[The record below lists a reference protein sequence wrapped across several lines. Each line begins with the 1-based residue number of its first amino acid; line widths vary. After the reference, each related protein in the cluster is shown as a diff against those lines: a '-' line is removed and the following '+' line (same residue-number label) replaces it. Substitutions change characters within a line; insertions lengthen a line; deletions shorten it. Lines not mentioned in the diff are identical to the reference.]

1 MSNSSHL
8 LSIQLKQQAGE
19 LICGEQSVVLRHHK
33 AALFLDGLIAASQQG
48 EAFSRADFLSAW
60 AALDPQ
66 TIPDRTAIR
75 RIVQAVREG
84 LDAVLP
90 DGAARLVVPTR
101 GLTTG
106 PWRLTMLADEQ
117 WLVDAPLPSPSHPEP
132 TFTVANNPLAWHD
145 AANALAM
152 ADAMLKEGQYLEAV
166 HLLQTQMNGLG
177 LSDSGWCLWALRLVR
192 VQRRLGRYSD
202 CGQILQQLDRR
213 AAQMP
218 WRMRAYVVSK
228 AALLRSRTAFDDAP
242 LATSLRV
249 DFDKLRAV
257 VDAAPNVALQWE
269 WCNLRALS
277 YRRQIQRQLQA
288 GAAKELVQG
297 LANEAVQT
305 FGAAYFWA
313 AIAKDSYHGQAIACN
328 FAYTLHWL
336 DSQGLYD
343 GLSASIAWFRL
354 AHTLIDRFD
363 LPQDSAWDF
372 LMLGDLYLNSAKARA
387 LIDAD
392 VLSWPEQTNPA
403 KEDFYLRSLDLA
415 RKYGNA
421 RQQIMA
427 LNQQAGFLHQQGL
440 VARRQ
445 QVRAARDALMSLHSA
460 VLEDMVKDGF
470 ESY

>member
-1 MSNSSHL
+1 MKIHL
-8 LSIQLKQQAGE
+8 RLQADQLH
-19 LICGEQSVVLRHHK
+19 CGEQSVALRHHK
-33 AALFLDGLIAASQQG
+33 ATLFLAGLIAASQHGQTF
-48 EAFSRADFLSAW
+48 AKADFLSAW
-60 AALDPQ
+60 AAVDPQ

-75 RIVQAVREG
+75 RIVMAVREA

-90 DGAARLVVPTR
+90 NGAARLVVPAR

-106 PWRLTMLADEQ
+106 PWHLTLLAHEQ
-117 WLVDAPLPSPSHPEP
+117 WLVDSPVP
-132 TFTVANNPLAWHD
+132 TVAQPDPVFTAANDPLAWHH
-145 AANALAM
+145 AAMGLAM
-152 ADAMLKEGQYLEAV
+152 ADGMLKEGQYIEAV
-166 HLLQTQMNGLG
+166 DLLQTQMQGLD

-192 VQRRLGRYSD
+192 VQRRLGRYAD
-202 CGQILQQLDRR
+202 CEQICLQLEKKARGLS
-213 AAQMP
+213 

-228 AALLRSRTAFDDAP
+228 AALLRSRTAFDNAP
-242 LATSLRV
+242 LATSLRM
-249 DFDKLRAV
+249 DFDKLRAD
-257 VDAAPNVALQWE
+257 VDVAPNVALQWE
-269 WCNLRALS
+269 WCNLQALAC
-277 YRRQIQRQLQA
+277 RRQIERQLEA
-288 GAAKELVQG
+288 RSAKEIVQG

-313 AIAKDSYHGQAIACN
+313 AIAEDNYHGQAIACN
-328 FAYTLHWL
+328 FAYTLYWL
-336 DSQGLYD
+336 DSRGLYD
-343 GLSASIAWFRL
+343 GLPASIAWFRL

-403 KEDFYLRSLDLA
+403 KEDFYLRSVVLA
-415 RKYGNA
+415 RTYGNA

-440 VARRQ
+440 LARRQ
-445 QVRAARDALMSLHSA
+445 QVRTERDSLMSLHPD

-470 ESY
+470 EPF